1 MTIRLVAVILLPVLP
16 VVVNAE
22 LSPIT
27 DHAMSEVTGQAFVSV
42 DRQYHPDANDSTAY
56 TRVNL
61 GMDIEVQTNV
71 DAIEMGRYERA
82 GEKPGT
88 SDVYIEDFAL
98 GYINNQAY
106 YSANPSMPRQ
116 GKPDGGAYAQ
126 GEIVPFSISNPFFEF
141 AQDEITNEIVGF
153 RLGFGDAMGVLSGSI
168 KNLTGNVNIEILD
181 RGEGLKNAE
190 SDGSFG
196 DSLIVA
202 LAPYLTSGDPLY
214 AKAQLVHGEG
224 PNIGEADPIRAE
236 YAGILNGEKIVIKDV
251 AGITRGLLRIVGGTA
266 SSTINLVNPNCGFFC
281 GKGDVEVMVKDCK
294 ALGIGVCFRLDSY
307 NSFPIGEV
315 SQVGGEPHLTGP
327 VDGVFMSFQTKD
339 LEWLKDVKRQ
349 NLSPADFIRATQG
362 AFFNIPNGAT
372 VVNLEQALHGIPRLR
387 TEYID
392 RGLGLF

>member
-1 MTIRLVAVILLPVLP
+1 MTRFFSMAVLSVFPMVAHS
-16 VVVNAE
+16 E
-22 LSPIT
+22 LSPIS
-27 DHAMSEVTGQAFVSV
+27 DEALSEVTGQAFVSV
-42 DRQYHPDANDSTAY
+42 DRQYHPDASDSTAY

-61 GMDIEVQTNV
+61 GMDIDVQTNV
-71 DAIEMGRYERA
+71 DVLELGRYERA
-82 GEKPGT
+82 GEKPGS

-106 YSANPSMPRQ
+106 YSANPAMPRQ
-116 GKPDGGAYAQ
+116 RKADGSAYAQ
-126 GEIVPFSISNPFFEF
+126 GEIVPFTISDPFFEL
-141 AQDEITNEIVGF
+141 AQDEVTREILGF
-153 RLGFGDAMGVLSGSI
+153 RIGFGDAMGVLSGSI
-168 KNLTGNVNIEILD
+168 KSLTGNVNIEILD

-224 PNIGEADPIRAE
+224 PDIGSLDPLRAE
-236 YAGILNGEKIVIKDV
+236 YAGIPDGEKIVIKDV
-251 AGITRGLLRIVGGTA
+251 AGITRGLLRLVGGTA
-266 SSTINLVNPNCGFFC
+266 SSTIDFVNPGCGLFC
-281 GKGDVEVMVKDCK
+281 GKGDVEVTVQDCK

-307 NSFPIGEV
+307 NSFPIGEI
-315 SQVGGEPHLTGP
+315 SEVGGEPRLTGP

-339 LEWLKDVKRQ
+339 LEWLKDVKKGNITPQ
-349 NLSPADFIRATQG
+349 DFIRTTQG

-387 TEYID
+387 TEHID